1 MSALSVVRRAGHST
15 TLEAMTRAGFVG
27 YGLLHLAVAWLALEI
42 ALGHRA
48 ATGDQSGAFRLLA
61 RQPLGRPL
69 LWCII
74 VGLAAMAV
82 WQLTLAIA
90 GHRSERHRTFERVVS
105 VGRVVVYVGLA
116 WTAYRVAAGA
126 VVSSAGEQQA
136 ATAGVLAHPA
146 GRLLVTIAGL
156 AVVGLGIG
164 MAVYGI
170 RRAFVP
176 KLNTGR
182 MSWPMRQLAVQL
194 GRAGYI
200 AKGVAFAI
208 VGLLLIQA
216 AVTYDA
222 SRSSG
227 LDGALRT
234 LAAKPFG
241 VVLLALVALGFAAF
255 GAYCFV
261 QSKYR
266 KV

>member
-1 MSALSVVRRAGHST
+1 
-15 TLEAMTRAGFVG
+15 MTRAGFVG

-42 ALGHRA
+42 AWGHP
-48 ATGDQSGAFRLLA
+48 ATTSDQGGAFRLLA

-69 LWCII
+69 LWAII
-74 VGLAAMAV
+74 VGLAAMAI
-82 WQLTLAIA
+82 WQLTEAIA
-90 GHRSERHRTFERVVS
+90 GHRLADHRAFERIVS
-105 VGRVVVYVGLA
+105 VGRVIVYLALA

-126 VVSSAGEQQA
+126 AVSSAGDQQA

-146 GRLLVTIAGL
+146 GRLLVTVAGL
-156 AVVGLGIG
+156 AVVGLGLG
-164 MAVYGI
+164 MAGYGF
-170 RRAFVP
+170 RCSFVP

-182 MSWPMRQLAVQL
+182 MSQSVRQLAVQL

-208 VGLLLIQA
+208 VGILLIQA
-216 AVTYDA
+216 AATYDA

-227 LDGALRT
+227 LDGALHT

-241 VVLLALVALGFAAF
+241 VFLLVLVALGFAAF
-255 GAYCFV
+255 GGYCFV